1 MHEEHPIA
9 VEGIVKRYGDFTAV
23 DHISFIVPKGTI
35 FGLLGPNGAG
45 KTTTL
50 RMIMNIIAP
59 DEGTISVYGKPSAE
73 AAARSIG
80 YLPEERGLYRKMKVL
95 DHLVFLG
102 EIRGLKA
109 PVAKERSESWLKRL
123 DLDSWKLKKVEELS
137 KGMQQKIQFI
147 GCVIHEPEI
156 LILDEPFSGLDPVN
170 ARTLK
175 DLLMEFRDQGRTA
188 ILSTHVMEQAEKL
201 CDHIALL
208 NRSRVVLDG
217 PMSEIKR
224 QHSGNKFLLRGNGD
238 PARLEAIEGVERI
251 TSRDGNI
258 EVDLAATMP
267 RSTFL
272 RLATA
277 QFQVESAVAHEAS
290 LDEIFVKVVG
300 GDAAQT
306 GGSDVS
312 SGLSD
317 S

>member
-1 MHEEHPIA
+1 MNEEYPIA
-9 VEGIVKRYGDFTAV
+9 VSDVVKRYGEFTAV
-23 DHISFIVPKGTI
+23 DHISFVVPKGTI

-45 KTTTL
+45 KTTTI

-59 DEGTISVYGKPSAE
+59 DEGSITVYGKPSAE

-102 EIRGLKA
+102 EIRGLNA
-109 PVAKERSESWLKRL
+109 ATARERSESWLKRL
-123 DLDSWKLKKVEELS
+123 DLESWKSKKVEELS

-175 DLLMEFRDQGRTA
+175 DLLLEFRQQGKTA

-208 NRSRVVLDG
+208 NRAKVVLSG
-217 PMSEIKR
+217 AMSEVKR
-224 QHSGNKFLLRGNGD
+224 QHSGNKFFLRGNGD
-238 PARLEAIEGVERI
+238 PKRLESIEGVESVTLRN
-251 TSRDGNI
+251 GNLEI
-258 EVDLAATMP
+258 DLAATMP

-272 RLATA
+272 RHATS

-300 GDAAQT
+300 GDAPPT
-306 GGSDVS
+306 GGADVS

>member
-1 MHEEHPIA
+1 MHEEHAIA

-23 DHISFIVPKGTI
+23 DHISFVVPRGTI

-45 KTTTL
+45 KTTTI

-59 DEGTISVYGKPSAE
+59 DEGTISIYGKPSKE

-109 PVAKERSESWLKRL
+109 PIAKERSESWLKRL
-123 DLDSWKLKKVEELS
+123 DLDSWKAKKVEELS

-175 DLLMEFRDQGRTA
+175 DLLLEFREQGKTA

-208 NRSRVVLDG
+208 NRSRVVLEG
-217 PMSEIKR
+217 PMAEIKR

-251 TSRDGNI
+251 TSRNGNI

-290 LDEIFVKVVG
+290 LDEIFVNVVG
-300 GDAAQT
+300 GDAAQI